1 MSKLEKLMEKA
12 RNNPGGLQF
21 KEFRSLLSAI
31 GWNHDRTS
39 GSHEIWISLQ
49 GVRLSIQPKGK
60 MAKGYQ
66 VTQFLKV
73 YDDER

>member
-1 MSKLEKLMEKA
+1 MSKLDKLLEKA

-21 KEFRSLLSAI
+21 KEFRSLLSGF
-31 GWNHDRTS
+31 GWIHDRTS

-49 GVRLSIQPKGK
+49 GVRLSIQSKGK

-66 VTQFLKV
+66 IKQFLKV
-73 YDDER
+73 YYDER